1 MTVRRGEHIVALQR
15 PRHPLTPA
23 ADTAASPPRPQDAH
37 WLVFDHDDPL
47 HCHAA
52 GTVNVQPLWIVGPT
66 GLLAEVAAHHDYTTI
81 SVGRVD
87 DLLACAALENKD
99 AILTRFPH
107 ITSTNVAILDEW
119 IAGRDDITYAK
130 PADDTGT
137 LRTGLHLV
145 GPFLDRLGKAQ
156 HPSHCQSDLTPTPRH
171 EALSPLQVRDWALLA
186 GLPAAGMERATA

>member
-1 MTVRRGEHIVALQR
+1 MASTSSPCNDRATRSPQ
-15 PRHPLTPA
+15 PPTP
-23 ADTAASPPRPQDAH
+23 PPHHHAHQHAPKTAH

-66 GLLAEVAAHHDYTTI
+66 GLLAEVATHRDCTTI
-81 SVGRVD
+81 SVGRLD
-87 DLLACAALENKD
+87 DLLACVALENKD
-99 AILTRFPH
+99 AILIHSPH
-107 ITSTNVAILDEW
+107 FTSTNVAILDKW